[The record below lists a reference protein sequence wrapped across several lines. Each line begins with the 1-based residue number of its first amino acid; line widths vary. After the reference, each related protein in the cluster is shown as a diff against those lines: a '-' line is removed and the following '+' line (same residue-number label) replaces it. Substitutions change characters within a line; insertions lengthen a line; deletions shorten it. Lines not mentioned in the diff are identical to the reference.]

1 MKKKRKQLSGSA
13 KMTALG
19 KKPVLLWLT
28 PEQLDQVRRAAALS
42 MRPVTQ
48 FVLFHAVQAAGAAGA
63 AGARAAPA
71 ATSVIPPTQS
81 PPKRT

>member
-48 FVLFHAVQAAGAAGA
+48 FVLFHAVQGAAGPPP
-63 AGARAAPA
+63 APA